1 MRDRKRSEEAVPFF
15 VVATENVAPK
25 AVPFWGP
32 HCAQTQARHWRTL
45 SLLRAAVQALG
56 VWQWHK
62 IREAIVPTKADL
74 ALFNLDKACVPLSFL
89 VMKGNVVAHLA
100 QGVSVGNVRHRAG
113 AA

>member
-1 MRDRKRSEEAVPFF
+1 MWDQQWSQETVSFF
-15 VVATENVAPK
+15 VVTKENVAPK

-32 HCAQTQARHWRTL
+32 RCTPTQARHGWTL

-74 ALFNLDKACVPLSFL
+74 ALLNLDKACAPLS
-89 VMKGNVVAHLA
+89 VW
-100 QGVSVGNVRHRAG
+100 
-113 AA
+113 